1 MTLKRKTPLKA
12 KTGLKTRKPLAR
24 GKPPQANS
32 RPMKRSKI
40 RPASRPK
47 RTKIR
52 DSARGEPCQVR
63 VAGVCNGDNSTTVLA
78 HRNGAGMACKASDH
92 DAAYACSACH
102 EWLDGGYVRYGYTR
116 LDRDA
121 VHDKGIVRTRE
132 ILKRKGLASQEG
144 TTA

>member
-1 MTLKRKTPLKA
+1 MTLQRKTQLKA
-12 KTGLKTRKPLAR
+12 KTGLKTHKPLSR
-24 GKPPQANS
+24 GKPPQA
-32 RPMKRSKI
+32 RKAMKRTPMKTK
-40 RPASRPK
+40 ARPK

-63 VAGVCNGDNSTTVLA
+63 VVGVCNGDWSTTVLA
-78 HRNGAGMACKASDH
+78 HRNGAGMACKASDE

-116 LDRDA
+116 SDRDT

-132 ILKRKGLASQEG
+132 ILKRKGLASLEG
-144 TTA
+144 VA